1 MTEQEKI
8 IDLITEVRDNCYC
21 QAQEHEDSLL
31 FEKAH
36 ILDSAV
42 EKLQRSRWVFCTD
55 RMPEIGKRVLIC
67 TRKGYVSMATYQK
80 DDMAFDHLYDGRP
93 EEQAVTVKDY
103 SFAQTSHPEDSI
115 AAVNSPCFSQS
126 PRWESDPVIA
136 WMELPESCR
145 EEKEND

>member
-1 MTEQEKI
+1 MTEQEKM
-8 IDLITEVRDNCYC
+8 IDLVTEVRDNCYC
-21 QAQEHEDSLL
+21 QAQDYEDPLL
-31 FEKAH
+31 FEKAR

-42 EKLQRSRWVFCTD
+42 EALQKIRWISCMEK
-55 RMPEIGKRVLIC
+55 MPEIGKRVLTC
-67 TRKGYVSMATYQK
+67 TRKGYVSMATYQE

-103 SFAQTSHPEDSI
+103 SFEQSNHPEDSI

-126 PRWESDPVIA
+126 PDWDSDPVIA
-136 WMELPESCR
+136 WMELPESYK

>member
-21 QAQEHEDSLL
+21 QAQEYEGSLL

-42 EKLQRSRWVFCTD
+42 EKLQRARWISCMEK
-55 RMPEIGKRVLIC
+55 MPEIGKRVLTC
-67 TRKGYVSMATYQK
+67 TRKGYVSMATYQE

-93 EEQAVTVKDY
+93 EEQAVTLKDY
-103 SFAQTSHPEDSI
+103 SFAQTRYPEDSI
-115 AAVNSPCFSQS
+115 AAVTSPCFSQNS
-126 PRWESDPVIA
+126 HWESDPVIA
-136 WMELPESCR
+136 WMELPESYK
-145 EEKEND
+145 EEKRNG